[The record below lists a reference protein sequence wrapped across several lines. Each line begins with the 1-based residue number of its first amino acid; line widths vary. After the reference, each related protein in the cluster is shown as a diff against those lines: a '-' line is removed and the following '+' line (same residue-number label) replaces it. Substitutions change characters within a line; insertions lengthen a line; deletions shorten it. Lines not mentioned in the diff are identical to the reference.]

1 MGADLFES
9 FVGGIIAAMVLGS
22 QHFGSVGASLPLW
35 VACVGIIGGI
45 LGDSNIK
52 TDENAT
58 LKSLLHSMHVNIYLS
73 SILILGGIAGVC
85 WVVLADVTES
95 SYTLSADG
103 KYTLQTPTGVDAWSV
118 ALRLFLAVVVG
129 LLAGEFISQAT
140 EYFTSHDFSPTRN
153 IAKAGRFA
161 AGTVIIQGIGQG
173 MLSTVI
179 PTILVT
185 ITIIWAYTMLS
196 GFAVAM
202 AAVGMLS
209 TLGVTMACDAYGPIA
224 DNAGGIAEMADDI
237 GTDSETTRE
246 KTDLLDAMGNT
257 TAATGKG
264 FSNAS
269 AVLTALSTLAAFM
282 DEAGLV
288 QVSLTGNIFVIAG
301 LMIGALLPYIF
312 VAQTMLAV
320 GRAAEDMIAEVQ
332 DQFSDP
338 VRKKGIMDRADG
350 YRAGQANG
358 PDHNKCIMISTA
370 ASIREMILPGC
381 MAVFAPLV
389 IGFLFGALGLC
400 GMLLGSISSG
410 YLMGVMTSNAGG
422 AWDNAK
428 KYVEAGYLNVDENGV
443 KTDKHNRHGKGTETH
458 HNVVAG
464 DTVGDPFKDTS
475 GPALNC
481 LIKLMTLF
489 AFVFA
494 TAFPRSVTAANYGEK
509 WYIGLILI
517 VVFGMVVMMVSYGFP
532 ARPDLMDKIEKQR
545 MQNEAKAAQSM
556 PLKDESSPVEV

>member
-1 MGADLFES
+1 MGG
-9 FVGGIIAAMVLGS
+9 VVLGNS
-22 QHFGSVGASLPLW
+22 GDQLAVKETIYVSGASGIQEKGVAGGDYPLEGAESW
-35 VACVGIIGGI
+35 
-45 LGDSNIK
+45 
-52 TDENAT
+52 
-58 LKSLLHSMHVNIYLS
+58 
-73 SILILGGIAGVC
+73 
-85 WVVLADVTES
+85 DVST
-95 SYTLSADG
+95 
-103 KYTLQTPTGVDAWSV
+103 
-118 ALRLFLAVVVG
+118 RLFLSIFVG
-129 LLAGEFISQAT
+129 LCAGEAISAVT
-140 EYFTSHDFSPTRN
+140 EYFTSHDYSPTRS
-153 IAKAGRFA
+153 IAMAGRFA
-161 AGTVIIQGIGQG
+161 AGTVIIAGIGQG
-173 MLSTVI
+173 MLSTVV
-179 PTILVT
+179 PLVLVT
-185 ITIIWAYTMLS
+185 VTVIVSYSMLA

-224 DNAGGIAEMADDI
+224 DNAGGVAEMVNDI
-237 GTDSETTRE
+237 GPDSKETRQ

-269 AVLTALSTLAAFM
+269 AVLTALSTLTAFM

-301 LMIGALLPYIF
+301 LLVGALLPYIF

-338 VRKKGIMDRADG
+338 DRKQKIMDRVDG
-350 YRAGQANG
+350 YRANQPNG
-358 PDHNKCIMISTA
+358 PNHDKCIQISTA

-428 KYVEAGYLNVDENGV
+428 KYVEAGFLAKDKNGQD
-443 KTDKHNRHGKGTETH
+443 TGRHKKGSDTH
-458 HNVVAG
+458 KNVVAG

-494 TAFPRSVTAANYGEK
+494 TAFPRSVTASDYSPKFIVG
-509 WYIGLILI
+509 IVLI
-517 VVFGMVVMMVSYGFP
+517 VVFIIEVGLVSACFKKQE
-532 ARPDLMDKIEKQR
+532 DLMEQIER
-545 MQNEAKAAQSM
+545 NESHN
-556 PLKDESSPVEV
+556 SV